1 MRTAKRNDPAEE
13 ILSLLEV
20 AVDDLGGKPR
30 PGQQQMTVAVHKAI
44 LGADAHSHS
53 GSSGDSGDNGD
64 SGVNEDDRDNGD
76 SRNGGD
82 ATDSWRRRHL
92 AVQAGTGT
100 GKSLAYLVP
109 AAHRATRSSLPV
121 IVSTATIA
129 LQRQLVQRDL
139 PRLAEALADELPE
152 PLEAAILKGRN
163 NYLCLNK
170 VEGNGITPEMSDEDP
185 ASGAAAPELFDEPQ
199 SLIGRQVKRLH
210 EWAQETDDGDRD
222 SLDFSVSDRAWRQV
236 SVTSRECLGASRCAF
251 AEECFAEAA
260 RRAAQEAHI
269 VVTNHALLAIDAMS
283 EVDVLPA
290 HDVVI
295 VDEAHELEPRI
306 TATATS
312 ELNPTGVAI
321 MAKRAAKLNGNSEA
335 GDKLTAALDGWLDAV
350 RQAVE
355 ETADRWNGSS
365 LEGRWTSVPEQLIGP
380 LKELRDTV
388 WKANRSI
395 AEAPPGEAAEDP
407 EKSAERRAV
416 LTGTEE
422 IHDTVVRILNAS
434 AVGDGS
440 DNSAGGDDLLGE
452 DVVWLSV
459 DRPYGSPVTAGSPV
473 VRVAPLSV
481 ADLLRKRLFSGATV
495 VLTSATLALGGK
507 FSSMLASWGLPAATP
522 TLDVGTP
529 FDAARN
535 GILYLAR
542 HLPDPGGPS
551 RTRPHPETVDE
562 VAQLINAAGGRTLGL
577 FSSRAAAENMAE
589 ELRGLV
595 PYEIL
600 LQGED
605 SLSALVKRF
614 SEEPET
620 CLFGTLGL
628 WQGVDVP
635 GPSLSLVIMDKIPFP
650 RPDDPLKQ
658 ARKEAADQAGR
669 SGFMEVAAN
678 HAALLMAQGAGRL
691 LRSVDDKGVVA
702 VLDPRLATKRYG
714 NYILSS
720 LPKFWTT
727 TDGQKVR
734 GALRRLNE
742 RS

>member
-1 MRTAKRNDPAEE
+1 MKTAKGTSKDSAAEKE

-20 AVDDLGGKPR
+20 AVDGLGGKPR
-30 PGQQQMTVAVHKAI
+30 PGQQKMAVAVHKAM
-44 LGADAHSHS
+44 LGAVD
-53 GSSGDSGDNGD
+53 SSGDGESSDDD
-64 SGVNEDDRDNGD
+64 SDSD
-76 SRNGGD
+76 SR
-82 ATDSWRRRHL
+82 SRRRRHL

-100 GKSLAYLVP
+100 GKSLAYLIP
-109 AAHRATRSSLPV
+109 AAHRATRSELPV

-170 VEGNGITPEMSDEDP
+170 VEGNGITPEMTEEAEGPGSD
-185 ASGAAAPELFDEPQ
+185 ELFDEPQ
-199 SLIGRQVKRLH
+199 SQIGRQVKRLH
-210 EWAQETDDGDRD
+210 EWAQETEDGDRD

-251 AEECFAEAA
+251 AEECFAESA

-290 HDVVI
+290 HDIVVI
-295 VDEAHELEPRI
+295 DEAHELESRI

-312 ELNPTGVAI
+312 ELHPTGVAI
-321 MAKRAAKLNGNSEA
+321 MAKRAAKLNGNSDA
-335 GDKLTAALDGWLDAV
+335 GDKLTTALEDWLDAV

-355 ETADRWNGSS
+355 ETTDRWGESS
-365 LEGRWTSVPEQLIGP
+365 IESRWTSVPEQLVGP
-380 LKELRDTV
+380 LKALKDAA

-395 AEAPPGEAAEDP
+395 AATPAGEAAEDP

-422 IHDTVVRILNAS
+422 IHDTVVRILDAS
-434 AVGDGS
+434 TVGAGS
-440 DNSAGGDDLLGE
+440 GASSSSRSTDTTDTDDLLGE

-459 DRPYGSPVTAGSPV
+459 DRQHGSPVTAGTPV

-481 ADLLRKRLFSGATV
+481 AELLRKRLFSTATV

-507 FSSMLASWGLPAATP
+507 FSAMLSSWGLAASTP

-529 FDAARN
+529 FDAARH
-535 GILYLAR
+535 GILYLAQ

-551 RTRPHPETVDE
+551 RTRPKPEAVDE
-562 VAQLINAAGGRTLGL
+562 IAQLINAAGGRTLGL
-577 FSSRAAAENMAE
+577 FSSRTAAENMAD

-605 SLSALVKRF
+605 SLSALVKHF
-614 SEEPET
+614 SEDPET

-714 NYILSS
+714 SYIRTSM
-720 LPKFWTT
+720 PDFWTT
-727 TDGQKVR
+727 TDGEKVR

-742 RS
+742 LNS